1 MDEENKQY
9 KEKMKNSAEKLSEA
23 AKDKA
28 KKEIIKKI
36 IAVIGIKGIA
46 ILVLIVIVASLLATV
61 FLASA
66 VYFNDLDTKSK
77 ASSAKTAAIGN
88 EALGKIIEMED
99 NKYKIKYTK
108 ETGEEVTGKDAIK
121 AILEDNDMNFEDF
134 NDEEIECLYKCLKAE
149 WATTYPNLGE
159 RVDNQDIDSEYVQGA
174 IEIKKGKSNGEII
187 SLNYISYNDFQTKV
201 NNNDQS
207 VLNEFSLK
215 DGNLVV
221 ANSRYNKVECTI
233 TGDAEVPADMILENS
248 EETIIT
254 EKIIDYKSMLG
265 IHKMSFEFLLSLL
278 VNTEKVDFVSEIA
291 DLAFNNIIMIT
302 LYENEIETV
311 STQKETYEEN
321 ITYEKNMY
329 YNKYIKWTF
338 EGGLSQEYGPIGTTK
353 RETRENYNNTK
364 SEITTTITNVEH
376 SYVLAMSGESWLA
389 SINNEYNYNPN
400 PDGEETISGPE
411 ELYEYGNELEP
422 QTITDVEDD
431 PDVINFQNENYSIN
445 TDTGD
450 DGTTLITESY
460 CRVSYIYQTGNRSI
474 KSQITET
481 KVNINKKEY
490 TNTNN
495 TTDEVGTDFK
505 NVYDKHP
512 GAQAQFDNV
521 SSWLF
526 ELLEE
531 TESTVDYVSVMKYLL
546 FVCTGEDYG
555 VTELSQDMLENG
567 AVTVNNTAGGVIGFR
582 NRFLVANRK

>member
-9 KEKMKNSAEKLSEA
+9 KEKMKNSAEKFSEA

-46 ILVLIVIVASLLATV
+46 IIVLIVIVASLLATV
-61 FLASA
+61 FLAAA
-66 VYFNDLDTKSK
+66 VHFNDLDRKSK
-77 ASSAKTAAIGN
+77 ATSAKTAAIGN

-311 STQKETYEEN
+311 STQKQTYEEN

-338 EGGLSQEYGPIGTTK
+338 EGGLSQEYGPIGATK
-353 RETRENYNNTK
+353 SETRENYNNTK

-411 ELYEYGNELEP
+411 ELYEYGHELEP
-422 QTITDVEDD
+422 QTINNVEDD

-460 CRVSYIYQTGNRSI
+460 CRVSYIHQTGNRSI
-474 KSQITET
+474 KSQVTET

-555 VTELSQDMLENG
+555 VTELSQDMIENG

>member
-9 KEKMKNSAEKLSEA
+9 KEKMKNSAEKFSEA

-46 ILVLIVIVASLLATV
+46 IIVLIVIVASLLATV
-61 FLASA
+61 FLAAA
-66 VYFNDLDTKSK
+66 VHFNDLDRKSK
-77 ASSAKTAAIGN
+77 ATSAKTAAIGN

-338 EGGLSQEYGPIGTTK
+338 EGGLSQEYGPIGATK
-353 RETRENYNNTK
+353 SETRENYNNTK

-411 ELYEYGNELEP
+411 ELYEYGHELEP
-422 QTITDVEDD
+422 QTINNVEDD

-460 CRVSYIYQTGNRSI
+460 CRVSYIHQTGNRSI
-474 KSQITET
+474 KSQVTET

-555 VTELSQDMLENG
+555 VTELSQDMIENG

>member
-174 IEIKKGKSNGEII
+174 KKKKKGKSNGEII

>member
-9 KEKMKNSAEKLSEA
+9 KEKMKNSAEKFSEA

-46 ILVLIVIVASLLATV
+46 IIVLIVIVASLLATV
-61 FLASA
+61 FLAAA
-66 VYFNDLDTKSK
+66 VHFNDLDRKSK
-77 ASSAKTAAIGN
+77 ATSAKTAAIGN

-338 EGGLSQEYGPIGTTK
+338 EGGLSQEYGPIGATK
-353 RETRENYNNTK
+353 SETRENYNNTK

-411 ELYEYGNELEP
+411 ELYEYGHELEP
-422 QTITDVEDD
+422 QTINNVEDD

-460 CRVSYIYQTGNRSI
+460 CRVSYIHQTGNRSI
-474 KSQITET
+474 KSQVTET